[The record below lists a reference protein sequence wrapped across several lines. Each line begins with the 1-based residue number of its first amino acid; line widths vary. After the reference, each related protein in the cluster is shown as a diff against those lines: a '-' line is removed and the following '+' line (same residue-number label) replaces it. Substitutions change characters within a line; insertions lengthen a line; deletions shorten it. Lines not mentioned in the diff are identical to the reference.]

1 MQQIL
6 ESVNYCHVHGIVH
19 RDLKV
24 SLVSTE
30 KNVPAGCGSLSE
42 CLYKSHTLGKVYVT
56 CYQLRL
62 RSVTMN

>member
-24 SLVSTE
+24 KDGDRSSHISDITCKKYIFGVVVDNIATR
-30 KNVPAGCGSLSE
+30 K
-42 CLYKSHTLGKVYVT
+42 KSGIWKH
-56 CYQLRL
+56 
-62 RSVTMN
+62 S

>member
-24 SLVSTE
+24 NHQSDITCKKYIFGVVVDNIILRQ
-30 KNVPAGCGSLSE
+30 K
-42 CLYKSHTLGKVYVT
+42 KSGI
-56 CYQLRL
+56 
-62 RSVTMN
+62 